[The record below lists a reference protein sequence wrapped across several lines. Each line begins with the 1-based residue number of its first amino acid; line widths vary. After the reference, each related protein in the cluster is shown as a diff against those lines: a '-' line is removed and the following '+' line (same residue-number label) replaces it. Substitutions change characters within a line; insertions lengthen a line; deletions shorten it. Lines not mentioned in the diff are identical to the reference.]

1 LGSRETERRE
11 VMPSRAPMGQGRR
24 APWREGGAELPACC
38 RVPWDREK
46 RFRGRGE
53 KEEGCGD

>member
-1 LGSRETERRE
+1 
-11 VMPSRAPMGQGRR
+11 MPSRAPMGQGRR